1 MLVELRWNK
10 TKHEHLRLKS
20 DLQQEYKSVK
30 FRTTFLYSAL
40 SKSERDSAST
50 LPSDLVCV
58 LLMEVLG
65 LTVNFIS
72 YIGGLEF

>member
-30 FRTTFLYSAL
+30 FRTFLYSAL

-72 YIGGLEF
+72 YIRGLEF